1 MRLVIGTRGS
11 LLALWQAEYIR
22 DEIKRLNIDAKVEL
36 RVIKTTGDKVLDT
49 PLAKIG
55 GKGLFTKEIEEAM
68 LRREVDIAVHSL
80 KDVPVEFL
88 PSLGLSA
95 ITKRDDSR
103 DAFLSEHHKSLDEL
117 PSGAV
122 IGTTSLRRRMQI
134 LAYRGDLIIKNL
146 RGNLQSRIEKLKQ
159 GEYDAIILAYA
170 GIKRLG
176 LQNVT
181 KYVGPVSKDILIP
194 PMGQAALGI
203 ECRIDSEAFK
213 LTSALNDSDAL
224 IECGIERE
232 FVRELD
238 GGCQAPIGINAQIE
252 GEEILLRAI
261 VGLPD
266 GSRYIK
272 KERRIKKGEHIGFGA
287 KFAQEFKD
295 EGASELI
302 KEAIEQS
309 LKIVG

>member
-11 LLALWQAEYIR
+11 LLALWQAEHIR
-22 DEIKRLNIDAKVEL
+22 DEIKKLDSSAEVEL
-36 RVIKTTGDKVLDT
+36 QVIKTTGDKILDT

-68 LRREVDIAVHSL
+68 LACEVDIAVHSL

-103 DAFLSEHHKSLDEL
+103 DAFLSERYKSLDEL

-122 IGTTSLRRRMQI
+122 VGTTSLRRRMQI
-134 LAYRGDLIIKNL
+134 LAYRSDLTIKNL
-146 RGNLQSRIEKLKQ
+146 RGNLQSRIEKLKR
-159 GEYDAIILAYA
+159 GEYDMIILAYA

-176 LQNVT
+176 LYDVV
-181 KYVGPVSKDILIP
+181 KYVEPVSKDILVP

-203 ECRIDSEAFK
+203 ECRIDSDVFK
-213 LTSALNDSDAL
+213 LTSGLNDSDAL

-232 FVRELD
+232 FVRELE

-252 GEEILLRAI
+252 GEEILIRAL

-266 GSRYIK
+266 GSRFIK
-272 KERRIKKGEHIGFGA
+272 KEKRIKRSEHIGFGA
-287 KFAQEFKD
+287 ELAQEFKD
-295 EGASELI
+295 EGALELI
-302 KEAIEQS
+302 REAIEQAD
-309 LKIVG
+309 KILI